1 MLKVPQAMRAAGFTD
16 EDSQSTAKQMNVRRA
31 MAVAA
36 MEKIPSDTLPVTVP
50 SRSSPT
56 ATSSVS
62 TLSMVMVVLPE
73 GVEEINPNP
82 PVLEQVR
89 LTVSASIMVV
99 RNKKKVKQW
108 KSAAMKAA
116 TLMYHKEQQMK
127 AGVDEN
133 CVKNCMSADKV
144 EAVIKQ
150 RFEGTGPLG

>member
-1 MLKVPQAMRAAGFTD
+1 MSMMDGEDFKKKVDQVAAIKLRASFLKVPQAMLVAGFTD

-31 MAVAA
+31 MAAAA
-36 MEKIPSDTLPVTVP
+36 MEKIPNDTLPVTVP

-89 LTVSASIMVV
+89 LTVGASIKVV
-99 RNKKKVKQW
+99 RNKKKVNESCNSFVLQG
-108 KSAAMKAA
+108 AA
-116 TLMYHKEQQMK
+116 
-127 AGVDEN
+127 DE
-133 CVKNCMSADKV
+133 S
-144 EAVIKQ
+144 
-150 RFEGTGPLG
+150 RSG